1 MKVPVPLPT
10 HVICV
15 EILHYKARNHKKE
28 ITELKKILAQVLL
41 GSARSLSIECLISAV
56 EGRQAGRQYWSSCCW
71 SCRRVP

>member
-1 MKVPVPLPT
+1 MKVPVPLPS

-15 EILHYKARNHKKE
+15 EILNYKARNHENE
-28 ITELKKILAQVLL
+28 IPELKKILAQVLL

-56 EGRQAGRQYWSSCCW
+56 EGRQASRQYWSSCCW